1 MDTDNFSDM
10 AYDII
15 VRAARISDT
24 LKVELGA
31 MSGKYQNE
39 DDWLNGV
46 QKRLQRIF
54 KDPGAYV
61 DYWNLEEEEGVTP
74 AMIKK
79 GAVALCR
86 RVEAVQAT
94 PLNQRGERKW

>member
-15 VRAARISDT
+15 VQAARISDT
-24 LKVELGA
+24 LKSELGA
-31 MSGKYQNE
+31 MSGKYQTE

-46 QKRLQRIF
+46 QKRLQRII
-54 KDPGAYV
+54 KDPDEYV

-74 AMIKK
+74 VMIKK
-79 GAVALCR
+79 GATTLCR

-94 PLNQRGERKW
+94 PLNQRGKSKW

>member
-15 VRAARISDT
+15 VRDARISDT
-24 LKVELGA
+24 LKSELGA

-39 DDWLNGV
+39 DEWLDGV
-46 QKRLQRIF
+46 RKRLQKIM
-54 KDPGAYV
+54 KDPDEYV

-74 AMIKK
+74 AKLKK
-79 GAVALCR
+79 GVAALCS
-86 RVEAVQAT
+86 RVDEVREM
-94 PLNQRGERKW
+94 PLNRRGKRKW

>member
-1 MDTDNFSDM
+1 MDTDYFSDM

-24 LKVELGA
+24 LKSELGA
-31 MSGKYQNE
+31 MSGRYQNE

-46 QKRLQRIF
+46 RKHLQGII
-54 KDPGAYV
+54 KNPDEYV

-74 AMIKK
+74 GKLKK
-79 GAVALCR
+79 GVAALCR
-86 RVEAVQAT
+86 RVDDVQAA
-94 PLNQRGERKW
+94 PLHKRGKSKW